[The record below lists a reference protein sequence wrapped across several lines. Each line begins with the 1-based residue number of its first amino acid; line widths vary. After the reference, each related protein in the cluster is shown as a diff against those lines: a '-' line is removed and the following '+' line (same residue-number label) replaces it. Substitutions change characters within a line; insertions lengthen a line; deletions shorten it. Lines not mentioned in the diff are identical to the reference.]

1 MRSRKMAKTHSEIDT
16 TVQQIFELVRR
27 SGAPLSLLG
36 MKVASL
42 VGIEKWSMDD
52 AERVSGG
59 VVELL
64 IKRRGWQRLCQV
76 SVEGEL

>member
-1 MRSRKMAKTHSEIDT
+1 MAKTHTEIDA
-16 TVQQIFELVRR
+16 TVREIFDLVRA

-36 MKVASL
+36 MKIASL
-42 VGIEKWSMDD
+42 IGIEKWSMDD

-59 VVELL
+59 VIELL